1 MDQFSENGG
10 GMLPAITASLLTA
23 DANSQCL
30 RVALPMSSVG
40 GGLRPA
46 NRCSTTF
53 DINVFDSARLRVFG
67 VAEVVMIG
75 SRAHVFPAKPLMNTQ
90 WIATV
95 DDL

>member
-10 GMLPAITASLLTA
+10 ITGESGAIINCER
-23 DANSQCL
+23 NSSCL
-30 RVALPMSSVG
+30 RVALPMSSMG
-40 GGLRPA
+40 ERLRPA
-46 NRCSTTF
+46 NRCATAF
-53 DINVFDSARLRVFG
+53 NINMFDSTRLRVLG

-75 SRAHVFPAKPLMNTQ
+75 SRSHVFPAKPLMNTQ